1 MILFYLLIYLLLFIM
16 FVCLFVC
23 LFIVSYALSG
33 EQIQGYT
40 VAGGVRKARIS
51 YPSINQQPSSCRR
64 QHC

>member
-1 MILFYLLIYLLLFIM
+1 MILFIYLLIYLLLFII
-16 FVCLFVC
+16 CLFVY

-40 VAGGVRKARIS
+40 VAGAVRKARIS
-51 YPSINQQPSSCRR
+51 YPGINQQPSRCHR